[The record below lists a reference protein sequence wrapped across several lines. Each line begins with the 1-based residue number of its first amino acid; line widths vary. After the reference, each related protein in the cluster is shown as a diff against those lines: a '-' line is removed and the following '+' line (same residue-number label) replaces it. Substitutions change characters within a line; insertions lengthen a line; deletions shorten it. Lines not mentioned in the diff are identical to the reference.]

1 MWVHFL
7 LICGLT
13 RPLRH
18 VNFAPHGHFYTY
30 SRFFISKSEQTM
42 LKYQTGD
49 PVILIVNYDDD
60 FDHIHIPKGTKGVV
74 TDMHL
79 LLTSYDVEFTGFGT
93 VFLPEEMLSV
103 PVHVHNP
110 DTKNN

>member
-1 MWVHFL
+1 
-7 LICGLT
+7 
-13 RPLRH
+13 
-18 VNFAPHGHFYTY
+18 
-30 SRFFISKSEQTM
+30 M
-42 LKYQTGD
+42 LKYQPGD
-49 PVILIVNYDDD
+49 AVVLIVNYDDE

-103 PVHVHNP
+103 SIRVHGQDNA
-110 DTKNN
+110 KKESN